1 MYSHIQES
9 TTTDPQVKVPI
20 NPSRSLCCLTP
31 RPLCCSIALLLD
43 PSAAQVLVL
52 VLIQRQAA
60 LSLLLVML
68 SAMAI

>member
-1 MYSHIQES
+1 
-9 TTTDPQVKVPI
+9 
-20 NPSRSLCCLTP
+20 LTP